1 MDVEREVK
9 RAQNR
14 LRITADRKFEAATA
28 RVYDMTTE
36 QYLAKRQLESLE
48 VVKEAYNSV
57 GVAWGQLTRA
67 FYEGLSEF
75 ARAFNHGFG
84 K

>member
-1 MDVEREVK
+1 MDVEREIR

-14 LRITADRKFEAATA
+14 LRITADQKFEAATA

-36 QYLAKRQLESLE
+36 QYLAKLQLESLQ
-48 VVKEAYNSV
+48 VVKEAYNSA
-57 GVAWGQLTRA
+57 GLAWGQLVRA
-67 FYEGLSEF
+67 FHDGMSDF
-75 ARAFNHGFG
+75 AKAFQQGFG